1 MRLVVLFILLT
12 TIHLSYSED
21 YHQEFDDV
29 LRKGIMLNVE
39 SRILLAEK
47 FIPIQ
52 FLVPFPKYNFSM
64 KTELTEL
71 LKNLNNKWK
80 VPSTS
85 CPLEFSTSFKTNT
98 SSYNVDWILNKIQK
112 EVLKSKSNID
122 MLRNETPTFLQN
134 DKEVMQSRQR
144 RGAHVG
150 ALAMAGIGLFGSG
163 LMMGGSAGCGL
174 TGIFGSCQDQAKT
187 NAANIEHLST
197 ITTTIVDYVAKM
209 QTTNDEKFF
218 VVSNKLAEIEETHRN
233 AK

>member
-1 MRLVVLFILLT
+1 
-12 TIHLSYSED
+12 
-21 YHQEFDDV
+21 
-29 LRKGIMLNVE
+29 
-39 SRILLAEK
+39 
-47 FIPIQ
+47 
-52 FLVPFPKYNFSM
+52 
-64 KTELTEL
+64 
-71 LKNLNNKWK
+71 
-80 VPSTS
+80 
-85 CPLEFSTSFKTNT
+85 
-98 SSYNVDWILNKIQK
+98 
-112 EVLKSKSNID
+112 
-122 MLRNETPTFLQN
+122 MLRNETATFLQN

-218 VVSNKLAEIEETHRN
+218 VVSNKLAEIEEAH
-233 AK
+233 